1 MAKIGQLKKFIST
14 SEVAGAFFQNIK
26 GRTKNYSITTVQRAV
41 RLTGAERKEVVEMF
55 KKLQDLGLGEFIV
68 GRRNSP
74 SRFAWTVGMVETAKD
89 VFEKQDDTPIKP
101 LPKAELEMLEEEPED
116 LEEEEEEEEGFTR
129 HTFQLR
135 KNLAVHF
142 SLPSDLTPLEAKRLA
157 ILLTALPLAA
167 E

>member
-55 KKLQDLGLGEFIV
+55 KKLEELGLGQFIV

-89 VFEKQDDTPIKP
+89 VFEKQDDALIKP

-116 LEEEEEEEEGFTR
+116 LEEEEEEGFTR
-129 HTFQLR
+129 HAFQLR
-135 KNLAVHF
+135 KDLVVHF
-142 SLPSDLTPLEAKRLA
+142 SLPSDLTPQEAKRLA
-157 ILLTALPLAA
+157 MFVTALPLAA